1 MGQEKDYYDPCMK
14 TRRAASTYMLLTCLG
29 LRKGMGIEGP
39 IDS

>member
-1 MGQEKDYYDPCMK
+1 MGQEKNYYDPCMK
-14 TRRAASTYMLLTCLG
+14 TRRAASTHMLLTCLG